1 MSPSTGRVAVGEE
14 IQQWM
19 SDPNN
24 PDCDIRRTDLTWRAL
39 YSSAEWILHNQPML
53 LPEMH
58 MNWMRKI
65 GLLEDNDLHRHSESV
80 YQQIELKNFFTG
92 TTWIGRTGP
101 GVIFLELLQRNRDS
115 GDPFMSEL
123 IKAAYERDFDLD
135 TLRYVC
141 VVDIENNDTSEYIEE
156 HIYKPEANIGDQ
168 GVIYP
173 SEAMIFKG
181 MLGTKFGK
189 MVSYF
194 LLGAYGQG
202 VKHITQIH
210 VFRADNA
217 YQIQFKIEDVVGH

>member
-14 IQQWM
+14 VQQWM
-19 SDPNN
+19 NDPNN

-39 YSSAEWILHNQPML
+39 HSSPEWILHNQSML

-65 GLLEDNDLHRHSESV
+65 GLSEDSDLHLHPESV
-80 YQQIELKNFFTG
+80 YRQIELKNFTTG

-123 IKAAYERDFDLD
+123 TKAAYQRDFDLD
-135 TLRYVC
+135 TLSYVC
-141 VVDIENNDTSEYIEE
+141 VVNIENNDTREYIEE
-156 HIYKPEANIGDQ
+156 HIYRPEVNIGDQ
-168 GVIYP
+168 GT
-173 SEAMIFKG
+173 E
-181 MLGTKFGK
+181 FGK

-194 LLGAYGQG
+194 ILGAYGQG

-217 YQIQFKIEDVVGH
+217 YQIQFKIEDAVGH

>member
-1 MSPSTGRVAVGEE
+1 
-14 IQQWM
+14 
-19 SDPNN
+19 
-24 PDCDIRRTDLTWRAL
+24 
-39 YSSAEWILHNQPML
+39 ML

-58 MNWMRKI
+58 MDWMRKI
-65 GLLEDNDLHRHSESV
+65 GFPEDTDSHLRSESV
-80 YQQIELKNFFTG
+80 YRQIELKNFTTG

-123 IKAAYERDFDLD
+123 TKAAYQRDFDLD
-135 TLRYVC
+135 TLSYVC
-141 VVDIENNDTSEYIEE
+141 VVDIENNDTRDYIEE
-156 HIYKPEANIGDQ
+156 HIYRPEVNIEDQ

-173 SEAMIFKG
+173 PEAMTFKG
-181 MLGTKFGK
+181 MLGTEFGK

-194 LLGAYGQG
+194 ILGAYGQG

-210 VFRADNA
+210 VFRAHNA